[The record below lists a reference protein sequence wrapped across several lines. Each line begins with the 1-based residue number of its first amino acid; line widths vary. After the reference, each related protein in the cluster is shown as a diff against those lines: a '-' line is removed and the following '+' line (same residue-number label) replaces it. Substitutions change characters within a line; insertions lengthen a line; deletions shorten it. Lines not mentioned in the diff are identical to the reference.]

1 MKHVQHVRGKWV
13 ARVTVPDDLRE
24 IIGKRELVE
33 ELPTDKVGRDRKA
46 HAVLNGFFA
55 KLEEAREILSS
66 RRPTLS
72 TAAKAFYKSEL
83 EADDL
88 GRVIQNQA
96 TIESGRAMRSVYAN
110 RLRLLVAGRVGDDEA
125 EALVGYAANDLTRH
139 GHGPDVERRDL
150 LRTLAKV
157 KLEALMRFEE
167 RDDGKVAISA
177 PSLPLLTQADP
188 EPKVM
193 TPGARG
199 TGTTLSD
206 VLTGFHKERSAG
218 GQSLAP
224 KTMDEHKTAIRMFEE
239 FAGTVIPVKSVTK
252 MDVIKYKQ
260 ALLETP
266 TRYRLRFPGLT
277 LPQAIKANASRTVPY
292 ETLDPKT
299 INMKWLSHLSSILQ
313 WASNNGHIEMNPAS
327 GVRVDTGSI
336 VHQGPT
342 RLPFDSK
349 ELALIFG
356 HEMFASQAT
365 YGLRQW
371 ALLLALYTG
380 ARSSSEIARVT
391 LDNIHEEHGI
401 WVFDLQDASKNQH
414 SKRLVP
420 IHDDLKTLGLL
431 DYVKD
436 LRAHGDTLLF
446 SEWDPEEKVNRW
458 FLRTFLPKLK
468 IDAKEKVFH
477 SFRHNLK
484 TELVRSGCTK
494 ELHDLITGHD
504 DQSVSAVY
512 VHDVPIKRMAEALN
526 RVKFNLPL
534 PGLKSGVQV
543 PR

>member
-1 MKHVQHVRGKWV
+1 MKHVQHVRGKWI

-24 IIGKRELVE
+24 IIGKRELVA
-33 ELPTDKVGRDRKA
+33 ELPTDKVGRDRRA

-55 KLEEAREILSS
+55 KLEEARDILVS

-72 TAAKAFYKSEL
+72 SAAKSLYRTEL

-88 GRVIQNQA
+88 GREFQKSGSAEV
-96 TIESGRAMRSVYAN
+96 GRAMRAVYAN
-110 RLRLLVAGRVGDDEA
+110 KLRLLVADKVDRDEA
-125 EALVGYAANDLTRH
+125 EALIGYAANDLVQR
-139 GHGPDVERRDL
+139 GQAPDIPRRDL
-150 LRTLAKV
+150 LRALAEV

-167 RDDGKVAISA
+167 RDDGKVKIS
-177 PSLPLLTQADP
+177 PPTLSILTEVEL

-206 VLTGFHKERSAG
+206 VLTAFHKERNAG
-218 GQSLAP
+218 GRSLAP
-224 KTMDEHKTAIRMFEE
+224 KTMDEHKTAVRMFEE
-239 FAGTVIPVKSVTK
+239 FAGTNIPAKSITK
-252 MDVIKYKQ
+252 LDVISYKQ

-266 TRYRLRFPGLT
+266 TRYTLRFPGLT
-277 LPQAIKANASRTVPY
+277 LPQAMKANANRAEPY
-292 ETLDPKT
+292 ETLNPKT

-313 WASNNGHIEMNPAS
+313 WASNNGHIDINPAQ
-327 GVRVDTGSI
+327 GIRVDTGSAL
-336 VHQGPT
+336 HREPS
-342 RLPFDSK
+342 RLPFDTK
-349 ELALIFG
+349 ELCSIFG
-356 HEMFASQAT
+356 HEMFSAQPT

-380 ARSSSEIARVT
+380 ARSSSEIARIK
-391 LDNIHEEHGI
+391 LSDIYDEQGI
-401 WVFDLQDASKNQH
+401 WVFDLQGASKNQH

-431 DYVKD
+431 DYVND
-436 LRAHGDTLLF
+436 LRARGDTLLF
-446 SEWDPEEKVNRW
+446 SEWDPEDKVNRW

-526 RVKFNLPL
+526 RVKFKLPL
-534 PGLKSGVQV
+534 PGLKARV
-543 PR
+543 